1 MSCNPTL
8 DAHVDAHDDSIM
20 PSISETYEQFLQIS
34 KQPGIKFDTE
44 IQEHND
50 SLLKAKC
57 KLIAYPTSI
66 DLDDSVP
73 YCSEII
79 NASTSQPDIR
89 EIEREL
95 NTYSST
101 SNDKHVF
108 THLFVRVNHFDEMT
122 YKDIFNVLREYR
134 DMIKYWYIEEKEFA
148 ISDFNDP
155 FSKLSFTKIYNMLAF
170 LFHNTSIK
178 VNIFHNS
185 IKYPTPDEPYI
196 PSSIDTLD
204 HNTYTD
210 YIRALNHRLYYCRQK
225 ALQNISA
232 SKEKSKNYYDSH
244 TKPVTYQVNDMVYVR
259 CHHKQNKALLP
270 VWKGPFKI
278 IKLNG
283 KHTVTLLMGRRHSD
297 EKRLAHLMKDN
308 IHVIKSTMYSFN
320 NSISKVTE
328 NEKHLLKNMEVIHET
343 MDKITTTNDK
353 LEISTHLNS
362 LLNSLESIIMTLSL
376 DIDDINNAILFSKL
390 NILHPTVLNP
400 HQLYSELDK
409 HRNNL
414 PKHYE
419 LPVSLTLQNMHEII
433 DISKLICYYHFNRII
448 VVVKIPLVLPHAYNL
463 YNVIPLPVP
472 YDISKPDTYVLIA
485 PSEPYIAITVDHM
498 FYSQIKDIDKCK
510 LISEKC
516 YLCVLVNVY
525 STIANPICETTLLTE
540 AVSSLPESCSSRFIH
555 GSIDLFHK
563 ISGSRWIYVQ
573 SEPGKC
579 HITCNNEPNSSDVIL
594 FGTGILNIPKICKA
608 FYKTQQFVPV
618 YEIPIVNVTSVVS
631 DFNIIMDDCCEKSKL
646 NKTLTKLP
654 FNKLDNINN
663 LDSLVHASVN
673 LDSFEKE
680 LDKLENPSHFQKYGI
695 HYMSLSYVFTVI
707 FFVYLLYRS
716 RNMFCKNNT
725 SGCCIQ
731 IFNQCH
737 NNKTTREKSVM
748 PMVVVQDKNVDI
760 SESSSDENDTRIT
773 PSPVKRNIFIASKSH
788 EQ

>member
-1 MSCNPTL
+1 
-8 DAHVDAHDDSIM
+8 
-20 PSISETYEQFLQIS
+20 
-34 KQPGIKFDTE
+34 
-44 IQEHND
+44 
-50 SLLKAKC
+50 
-57 KLIAYPTSI
+57 
-66 DLDDSVP
+66 
-73 YCSEII
+73 
-79 NASTSQPDIR
+79 
-89 EIEREL
+89 
-95 NTYSST
+95 
-101 SNDKHVF
+101 
-108 THLFVRVNHFDEMT
+108 
-122 YKDIFNVLREYR
+122 
-134 DMIKYWYIEEKEFA
+134 
-148 ISDFNDP
+148 
-155 FSKLSFTKIYNMLAF
+155 
-170 LFHNTSIK
+170 
-178 VNIFHNS
+178 
-185 IKYPTPDEPYI
+185 
-196 PSSIDTLD
+196 
-204 HNTYTD
+204 
-210 YIRALNHRLYYCRQK
+210 
-225 ALQNISA
+225 
-232 SKEKSKNYYDSH
+232 
-244 TKPVTYQVNDMVYVR
+244 
-259 CHHKQNKALLP
+259 
-270 VWKGPFKI
+270 
-278 IKLNG
+278 
-283 KHTVTLLMGRRHSD
+283 
-297 EKRLAHLMKDN
+297 
-308 IHVIKSTMYSFN
+308 
-320 NSISKVTE
+320 
-328 NEKHLLKNMEVIHET
+328 MEVIHET

-409 HRNNL
+409 HRNSL

-594 FGTGILNIPKICKA
+594 FGTGILNIPKACKA

-646 NKTLTKLP
+646 NKTLAKLP